1 MKERDWNI
9 IKLLS
14 RKLLGQASADEERR
28 LDTWRQENARHQQL
42 WDELFRPEACAENE
56 QRLAAFP
63 PEERWRE
70 VEDRLTAS
78 RPRRIGRWMRY
89 AAAVVLAAGLVGG
102 GWHYLHRPSDT
113 KDQQICAIEAGTT
126 SAQLILG
133 DHEVIL
139 LTSTDDRCIYNE
151 LQGVRILQEAGNL
164 KYTTERNL
172 PDTLIYNQVR
182 TLTGMEYYV
191 TLAEGTQ
198 IHLNAESLLTYPV
211 FFQGDTRTV
220 TFEGEGY
227 FQVSR
232 DAQHPFSV
240 KLGDVS
246 LEVLG
251 TSFNIRAYADEPQ
264 MFITLESGALAMNG
278 QSIKPGEQ
286 LIYDKESQSILIR
299 EVNTKEHVSW
309 HEGHFLFRNERL
321 EDILHYLAR
330 WYDFT
335 YTFADEEAKNVRIGA
350 YFERYNSLQ
359 PILNMLKRTELV
371 DFEVKG
377 KNIRFSSF

>member
-1 MKERDWNI
+1 M
-9 IKLLS
+9 
-14 RKLLGQASADEERR
+14 
-28 LDTWRQENARHQQL
+28 
-42 WDELFRPEACAENE
+42 
-56 QRLAAFP
+56 
-63 PEERWRE
+63 
-70 VEDRLTAS
+70 
-78 RPRRIGRWMRY
+78 
-89 AAAVVLAAGLVGG
+89 
-102 GWHYLHRPSDT
+102 
-113 KDQQICAIEAGTT
+113 
-126 SAQLILG
+126 
-133 DHEVIL
+133 
-139 LTSTDDRCIYNE
+139 
-151 LQGVRILQEAGNL
+151 
-164 KYTTERNL
+164 
-172 PDTLIYNQVR
+172 
-182 TLTGMEYYV
+182 
-191 TLAEGTQ
+191 
-198 IHLNAESLLTYPV
+198 
-211 FFQGDTRTV
+211 
-220 TFEGEGY
+220 
-227 FQVSR
+227 
-232 DAQHPFSV
+232 

-359 PILNMLKRTELV
+359 PILNMLKRNGT
-371 DFEVKG
+371 G
-377 KNIRFSSF
+377 RF

>member
-14 RKLLGQASADEERR
+14 RKLLGQASAEEERR
-28 LDTWRQENARHQQL
+28 LDAWRQENARHQQL

-70 VEDRLTAS
+70 VEDRLKAS

-133 DHEVIL
+133 DREVIL

-164 KYTTERNL
+164 KYTAERNL

-286 LIYDKESQSILIR
+286 ASLQTDGGFAVQKVDVSQYIHWREGYFYYDNVTLLDIMKEL
-299 EVNTKEHVSW
+299 
-309 HEGHFLFRNERL
+309 G
-321 EDILHYLAR
+321 R
-330 WYDFT
+330 WYNVSVVFCNAEAMESRLHFVADRRQDLQHALTLLNRMNKFT
-335 YTFADEEAKNVRIGA
+335 ITQKADGRVYVE
-350 YFERYNSLQ
+350 
-359 PILNMLKRTELV
+359 
-371 DFEVKG
+371 
-377 KNIRFSSF
+377 